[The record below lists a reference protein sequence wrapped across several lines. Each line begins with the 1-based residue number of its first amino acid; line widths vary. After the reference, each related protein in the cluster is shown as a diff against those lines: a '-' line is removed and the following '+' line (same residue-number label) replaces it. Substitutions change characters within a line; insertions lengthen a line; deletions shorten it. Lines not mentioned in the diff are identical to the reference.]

1 MAVYSRSSSPHR
13 SPSQY
18 TTYQSDRQPTVRFPA
33 EPTPPVSP
41 DVAPVTKPVRGHIPR
56 RLRRSSGP
64 ELATRALEVVV
75 TPIVIDLHEDP
86 ASLRLEAKREESR
99 MAECFKQSYEA
110 FDRGDRELAEKL
122 SLRGKTHKANK
133 ERLNV
138 AASTKIFQEYNKGLI
153 GSDTIDLHRLYVSEA
168 KMYFYDAVQEVRDRG
183 ELLLHVIVGK
193 GNRSKNKVARI
204 KPAIQKYGRSLG
216 LGVEVDP
223 NNDGR
228 LDVLIPAIMDGN
240 FS

>member
-1 MAVYSRSSSPHR
+1 
-13 SPSQY
+13 
-18 TTYQSDRQPTVRFPA
+18 
-33 EPTPPVSP
+33 
-41 DVAPVTKPVRGHIPR
+41 
-56 RLRRSSGP
+56 
-64 ELATRALEVVV
+64 
-75 TPIVIDLHEDP
+75 
-86 ASLRLEAKREESR
+86 LRLEAKREESR

-133 ERLNV
+133 ERLNFV
-138 AASTKIFQEYNKGLI
+138 VVLMKHAAVQCFSQGLI

-204 KPAIQKYGRSLG
+204 KPAIQKYGRRYG
-216 LGVEVDP
+216 HCE
-223 NNDGR
+223 R
-228 LDVLIPAIMDGN
+228 T
-240 FS
+240 